1 MELRSEVDSEIP
13 PVPWLDFIGIDILSF
28 LVALGI
34 AILVSME
41 CEPGDILSV
50 AGIFIVLCRSS
61 RIEEVYRESE
71 LVFAVSR
78 WCAESISTFSEV
90 PHTLLVGSTSIP
102 ADDDEG
108 ITELFLEISR
118 HLPESFTS
126 FLPQIDDSPS
136 FTDRIDSPHLYEIR
150 RCIFSI

>member
-1 MELRSEVDSEIP
+1 MELRSELDSEVS

-34 AILVSME
+34 AILMSME

-50 AGIFIVLCRSS
+50 AGIFIVLCRSG

-71 LVFAVSR
+71 LVFAVPR
-78 WCAESISTFSEV
+78 RCTESISTFSEV
-90 PHTLLVGSTSIP
+90 PHALLVGSTSIP
-102 ADDDEG
+102 AYDDEW

-126 FLPQIDDSPS
+126 FLSEVYHSPS
-136 FTDRIDSPHLYEIR
+136 LTDRIDSSHLYEIR